1 MINTSL
7 RNAKQWYFDAVVGA
21 LILYGYTKREAKGI
35 VRRYK
40 LRHKLN
46 QYTLD
51 MLHTPVTQTVEEIRS
66 AMRRGEI

>member
-7 RNAKQWYFDAVVGA
+7 RNAKQWYFDAVVGS
-21 LILYGYTKREAKGI
+21 LILHGYTKREAKKI

-46 QYTLD
+46 QNTLGT
-51 MLHTPVTQTVEEIRS
+51 LHTPVKQTVEEIRA
-66 AMRRGEI
+66 AMKRGEI